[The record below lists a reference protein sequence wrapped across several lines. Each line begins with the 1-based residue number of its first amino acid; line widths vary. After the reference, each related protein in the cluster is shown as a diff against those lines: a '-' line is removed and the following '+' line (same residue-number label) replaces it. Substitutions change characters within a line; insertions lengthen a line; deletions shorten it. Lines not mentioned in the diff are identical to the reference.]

1 MRIQLL
7 SPALVLLLCTPTSN
21 VRPDTKSN
29 PAKQDAA
36 SPQQPVP
43 PPGAANSTD
52 LAGQDIFRKVSPAVA
67 VVLTSAGDGKTSS
80 LSSGVILGA
89 DGVVFTAYH
98 AVKNANQVQ
107 IRLANGETYDQ
118 VELVG
123 FDERR
128 DVAALRIPAMNLPA
142 LAVANSSEAKPGD
155 ALYVIANPRGLNSS
169 VSNGVLSAVRL
180 ADEVPGAGS
189 GYRLLQLT
197 APISPGSSGGVVV
210 DAQARALGIVVSTL
224 EGGQNL
230 NFAVPLDS
238 VAGISAQGG
247 RTQFGSGTTLRGPA
261 ARQAQSAEAT
271 PAEVPAG
278 GTAEIARA
286 AKTIYLHS
294 NTELFPS
301 APVEKKLLDNPDFQA
316 WGLVILNAPK
326 GADLV
331 IELDRPALTWDFTFQ
346 ITDVRTKAVLGS
358 GKVIAWDGVRAA
370 PSLATEIVK
379 RMKVLRSV
387 PAQQNPPAAK
397 KP

>member
-1 MRIQLL
+1 L
-7 SPALVLLLCTPTSN
+7 
-21 VRPDTKSN
+21 
-29 PAKQDAA
+29 
-36 SPQQPVP
+36 
-43 PPGAANSTD
+43 TD
-52 LAGQDIFRKVSPAVA
+52 LAGQEIFRRVSPSVA
-67 VVLTSAGDGKTSS
+67 LVLAGAGDGKPSS

-98 AVKNANQVQ
+98 AVKNAKQLQV
-107 IRLANGETYDQ
+107 RLANGETFDQ

-128 DVAALRIPAMNLPA
+128 DVAALRIPAMHLPA

-155 ALYVIANPRGLNSS
+155 PLYVIANPRGLNSS

-238 VAGISAQGG
+238 VAGISTQGG
-247 RTQFGSGTTLRGPA
+247 RTQFGSGTALRGPA
-261 ARQAQSAEAT
+261 ARQERSQESAAG
-271 PAEVPAG
+271 EVPAG
-278 GTAEIARA
+278 GMAEIARA

-294 NTELFPS
+294 KNELIPS
-301 APVEKKLLDNPDFQA
+301 APIEKKLLDSPDFQA

-346 ITDVRTKAVLGS
+346 ITDVKTKAVLGS

-370 PSLATEIVK
+370 PSLAAEIVK
-379 RMKVLRSV
+379 RIKVLRPV
-387 PAQQNPPAAK
+387 PPQPGVGQ